1 MAKLRVHELAKQ
13 LGITSK
19 EAIDHLERLGVKIRS
34 HASTIEDY
42 LIPAIE
48 RSMRGEAPPSRE
60 EAESAGAPS
69 RFARRPRR
77 RLVLGENEREH
88 MRIPETPVEPEPP
101 ARRIS
106 VRPTAS
112 PAAEAPA
119 EAAPVAEPVERAA
132 AAPSAPPRAAVEAP
146 EPEAAIEAAPA
157 PRAAEPVEVPPEAPV
172 LPTPPAPAPPP
183 AVERPAPREGELPP
197 RRRPETAYP
206 PREGMGDRG
215 RRPDQGRPGGRP
227 DGRFGGRP
235 DGGRPEARPYGG
247 RSDGGRPGGRP
258 DGRPFGGR
266 PDAGRPGARPG
277 FGGRVDAGRP
287 GGRPEGRPS
296 TMAPREGAAPPARR
310 PDRDRDRSR
319 DRDRDKTRDR
329 EWADTDRRRRP
340 PRRPSLSSTGS
351 EVRPAPLVGATVEI
365 TDPIS
370 VRDLAR
376 ALGLDTSDILR
387 ELMMRGAPSTIN
399 ASIGGKVAAAIGR
412 DLGINVE
419 IVAQE
424 PEPTPE
430 PAKVEDKRRERR
442 RRKEKLIEE
451 AVGTL
456 VPVPPVVT
464 VLGHVDHG
472 KTTLLDHIR
481 KTRVVDRESGGIT
494 QHIGASEIEHKGKK
508 IVFIDTPGHAA
519 FTAMRAR
526 GAQITDIAILVV
538 AANDGVMPQTVEAI
552 NHAKAAGVPIL
563 VAVNKIDLPDA
574 KPDRVLQ
581 QLSEHGLVPE
591 AWGGDVVTV
600 NVSALDGTN
609 VDSLLDYILL
619 ISEVEEL
626 QAQAGVPGKGL
637 VIEAQSDSSRGP
649 VATVIVKEGDINVG
663 DSIVCGAT
671 WGRVRAMVR
680 PNGERVKHV
689 GPGSAVEI
697 MGLAAVPAASDEL
710 EVVPTAR
717 EARERAEAAAE
728 AARARAP
735 LAAPITTLEDLFS
748 QVQAG
753 QVRDLN
759 LVVKADVQGTVEA
772 LCESI
777 GHLGHAEIKVNVIH
791 SSVGAI
797 NESDV
802 LLASSTGAIIIAFRV
817 GTEPGATQTA
827 ADEGVEIRSYEV
839 IYEVIDD
846 LRDAMTGMLAPVY
859 REKPLGK
866 AEVRALFRIS
876 RIGVIAGCHVI
887 EGTLRRGEPMRVK
900 RNGETIWQGPLTSLK
915 HVKEDVREISA
926 GYECG
931 ISVDGFNG
939 FQEGDIIEVHT
950 MERVTR
956 TLQS

>member
-1 MAKLRVHELAKQ
+1 
-13 LGITSK
+13 
-19 EAIDHLERLGVKIRS
+19 
-34 HASTIEDY
+34 
-42 LIPAIE
+42 
-48 RSMRGEAPPSRE
+48 
-60 EAESAGAPS
+60 
-69 RFARRPRR
+69 
-77 RLVLGENEREH
+77 
-88 MRIPETPVEPEPP
+88 
-101 ARRIS
+101 
-106 VRPTAS
+106 
-112 PAAEAPA
+112 
-119 EAAPVAEPVERAA
+119 
-132 AAPSAPPRAAVEAP
+132 
-146 EPEAAIEAAPA
+146 
-157 PRAAEPVEVPPEAPV
+157 
-172 LPTPPAPAPPP
+172 
-183 AVERPAPREGELPP
+183 
-197 RRRPETAYP
+197 
-206 PREGMGDRG
+206 
-215 RRPDQGRPGGRP
+215 
-227 DGRFGGRP
+227 
-235 DGGRPEARPYGG
+235 
-247 RSDGGRPGGRP
+247 
-258 DGRPFGGR
+258 
-266 PDAGRPGARPG
+266 
-277 FGGRVDAGRP
+277 
-287 GGRPEGRPS
+287 
-296 TMAPREGAAPPARR
+296 
-310 PDRDRDRSR
+310 
-319 DRDRDKTRDR
+319 
-329 EWADTDRRRRP
+329 
-340 PRRPSLSSTGS
+340 
-351 EVRPAPLVGATVEI
+351 VRPAPLVGATVEI